1 MTENTDW
8 PLHFIQFCITST
20 DNEEKLDLF
29 LSAAKMVQHPV
40 GTIADE
46 EFNQELCEKEEG
58 YQTHEEMQNDKNS
71 LIQNNE
77 QATETSHDEKTP
89 HVIDTADG
97 EQEID
102 SMSDDDEDDDDS
114 EVDVMEE
121 HQMEMLFSNDQ
132 GVPVIPTAPS
142 FEDVLNKSNSTNV
155 DQQFNVEFR
164 VIPTELPRLKFG
176 GKMSIEIHGQFYPM
190 KTHKHGYYSIN
201 VVTQNEDLGYVY
213 CYTDK
218 SNKYIYEK
226 LPSSGKTKLRERS
239 FTPGF
244 NIVQDIA
251 CFSKTS
257 WIVDTWKKKL
267 SSKYPKL
274 SSICRNCI
282 ATKNFI

>member
-46 EFNQELCEKEEG
+46 EFNQELCEKE
-58 YQTHEEMQNDKNS
+58 
-71 LIQNNE
+71 
-77 QATETSHDEKTP
+77 DEKTP